1 MIDKDEWAER
11 LASAAN
17 ELARARVLRRAL
29 EQHYERVVSERA
41 SAEGAA
47 AAELLVSGEAAE
59 DMAALEDLLDE
70 ARREH
75 DAALLRRNIITTLR
89 QRKDASEE
97 SEANTASQA
106 SV

>member
-1 MIDKDEWAER
+1 MINKDEWTER
-11 LASAAN
+11 LASSEH
-17 ELARARVLRRAL
+17 ELARARALRRAI
-29 EQHYERVVSERA
+29 EQYYERAVSERA
-41 SAEGAA
+41 AAEGVA

-75 DAALLRRNIITTLR
+75 DAALFRRNIITTLR
-89 QRKDASEE
+89 LRKDAPEE
-97 SEANTASQA
+97 KEQNTVDQT